1 LTARTGLLSST
12 RSRVVAALGVVVFL
26 VLAGAGAANAT
37 WTALAGTASASAS
50 ATSAT
55 VTMSDLSALNT
66 TYNYTGSTSPIVIA
80 PVTIKNT
87 GGAPLSYVLTSSNTN
102 PTLAAKI
109 KAWIWLQAGSTCGTT
124 TVGTAGT
131 LAALPALP
139 AGATS
144 AGQGVQFVVCV
155 ATQLTGTVAASTG
168 QSVQANLTISGTVGT
183 SWQATAG
190 SSTTQ
195 SVFQAADVTGI
206 GCVTTSSLLNST
218 ATVSWTRVPAATGYT
233 VYNGTT
239 VVATLASTV
248 SSITLTSGGTN
259 PVSTATSVRIVA
271 NYAGGVSSA
280 GVTVA
285 LEPQYFIIFLIGT
298 ACG

>member
-1 LTARTGLLSST
+1 LTARTGLLSSA
-12 RSRVVAALGVVVFL
+12 RSRVAVALGVVVFL
-26 VLAGAGAANAT
+26 VLAGTGAANAT
-37 WTALAGTASASAS
+37 WTASAGTATASAS
-50 ATSAT
+50 ATSAA

-66 TYNYTGSTSPIVIA
+66 TYNYTGPTSPIVIA
-80 PVTIKNT
+80 PITVKNT
-87 GGAPLSYVLTSSNTN
+87 GGAPLSYALSSTNTN
-102 PTLAAKI
+102 STLAARI
-109 KAWIWLQAGSTCGTT
+109 KAWIWLQVGSTCGTT

-144 AGQGVQFVVCV
+144 AAPGAQFVVCV

-168 QSVQANLTISGTVGT
+168 QSVQANLTITGTVGT
-183 SWQATAG
+183 SWQATAAN
-190 SSTTQ
+190 STTQ

-218 ATVSWTRVPAATGYT
+218 ATVSWTRVPAAIGYT
-233 VYNGTT
+233 VYSGTT
-239 VVATLASTV
+239 VVATLGATASSV
-248 SSITLTSGGTN
+248 TLTSGGTN
-259 PVSTATSVRIVA
+259 PVGTATSVRIVA
-271 NYAGGVSSA
+271 NYAGGISST